1 MLYFVS
7 ACNYFLLIEYVKPA
21 FTLTFEFWTQKIILY
36 CMGETSGMDV
46 TNKIKDDYSINGDK
60 ESKEF
65 KILIYSQL
73 YKICLSIFNWER
85 NVTFYYQYIYCIVIL
100 LFFKDV
106 FILIERNIFIYLHC
120 SIIIL

>member
-1 MLYFVS
+1 MLYFVY

-36 CMGETSGMDV
+36 CRGETSGMDV